1 MPVEILEIIK
11 SLWAYILG
19 YTVIISIAVYFIT
32 KKMTKET
39 KELLEI
45 DVNKLPQDQRKLL
58 SKIDQLENKTVLLA
72 DKLNS
77 LQTTSNLAKEQLEYT
92 SANFNSDLA
101 TMV

>member
-19 YTVIISIAVYFIT
+19 YTVIISLAVYFIT

-58 SKIDQLENKTVLLA
+58 SKIDQLENKTVLYGRF
-72 DKLNS
+72 
-77 LQTTSNLAKEQLEYT
+77 T
-92 SANFNSDLA
+92 FG
-101 TMV
+101 

>member
-1 MPVEILEIIK
+1 MPEILEIIK
-11 SLWAYILG
+11 SLWVYILG
-19 YTVIISIAVYFIT
+19 YTAVISLVVFFIT
-32 KKMTKET
+32 KRMTIQT

-45 DVNKLPQDQRKLL
+45 DIEKLPQDQRKLL

-92 SANFNSDLA
+92 SANFTSDLA
-101 TMV
+101 TLI